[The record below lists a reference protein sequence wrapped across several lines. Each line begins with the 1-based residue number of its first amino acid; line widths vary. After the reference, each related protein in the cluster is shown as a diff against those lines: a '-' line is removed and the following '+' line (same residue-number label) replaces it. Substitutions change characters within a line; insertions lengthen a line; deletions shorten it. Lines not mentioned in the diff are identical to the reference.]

1 MLSTKEANMTL
12 RELLGRYEIL
22 HGLKPRTVE
31 LIGQTLDRL
40 QDFLG
45 REPTLDDLDD
55 MTVAQFA
62 RWRATTPH
70 RGRIV
75 APATVR
81 KDLAHLTSCWNHAA
95 KKRMRRSDGE
105 LLEFPSLPRGLV
117 KVPQKTPVGYH
128 IEEIGRMLEAAA
140 NRHKCIGP
148 MPGSVFWPTLILAA
162 WETGARIG
170 SLLGARWEDVSPTA
184 VYFRPE
190 AYKGGVKSLTRPIS
204 PDLSAGLEPHRQA
217 AAELVWP
224 WLEYRRAKN
233 SIFQALRMICHE
245 ADVVPRGFHAIRK
258 AAGSYVAA
266 AGGNAQ
272 EFLAHENA
280 RTTRAHYLDPSIV
293 KERSGLEF
301 LPPIPK
307 PKPK

>member
-1 MLSTKEANMTL
+1 MTL
-12 RELLGRYEIL
+12 RELLAGYEVL
-22 HGLKPRTVE
+22 HGLKGRTVQ
-31 LIGQTLDRL
+31 LIGDTINRL

-55 MTVAQFA
+55 MVVARFA

-70 RGRIV
+70 RGRMV

-81 KDLAHLTSCWNHAA
+81 KDLAHLTSIWNHAA
-95 KKRMRRSDGE
+95 RKRMKRSGGD

-117 KVPQKTPVGYH
+117 KVPHKAPKGYT
-128 IEEIGRMLEAAA
+128 IEDIAGMLEAAQ
-140 NRHKCIGP
+140 NRFQPVGP
-148 MPGSVFWPTLILAA
+148 VPGSVFWTSLILAA

-170 SLLGARWEDVSPTA
+170 SLLGVRWEDLTGQQI
-184 VYFRPE
+184 YFRPE
-190 AYKGGVKSLTRPIS
+190 EYKGGVKSITRPIS
-204 PDLSAGLEPHRQA
+204 AELSAQLEPHRRDPG
-217 AAELVWP
+217 ELVWP
-224 WLEYRRAKN
+224 WCDYRKKN

-245 ADVVPRGFHAIRK
+245 ADVTPRGFHAIRK

-266 AGGNAQ
+266 AGGESAAQ
-272 EFLAHENA
+272 QFLAHENA

-301 LPPIPK
+301 LPKLPTK
-307 PKPK
+307 PR

>member
-1 MLSTKEANMTL
+1 MTL
-12 RELLGRYEIL
+12 RELLAAYEVL
-22 HGLKPRTVE
+22 HGLKGRTIE
-31 LIGQTLDRL
+31 LIDQTIDRL
-40 QDFLG
+40 MDFLG

-55 MTVAQFA
+55 MTVARFA
-62 RWRATTPH
+62 RWRASTPL
-70 RGRIV
+70 RGRLP

-81 KDLAHLTSCWNHAA
+81 KDLSHLTAIWNHAA
-95 KKRMRRSDGE
+95 RKRMKRSDGQ

-117 KVPQKTPVGYH
+117 KVPRKAPKGYTLD
-128 IEEIGRMLEAAA
+128 EIGRMMEAAK
-140 NRHKCIGP
+140 NRLARVGP
-148 MPGSVFWPTLILAA
+148 MPGWVFWPTLILAA

-170 SLLGARWEDVSPTA
+170 SLLGVQWQDLSAAE

-190 AYKGGVKSLTRPIS
+190 NYKGGIKSITRPIS
-204 PDLSAGLEPHRQA
+204 ADLSAQLEPHRKEPA
-217 AAELVWP
+217 DLVWP
-224 WLEYRRAKN
+224 WMDYRRKN

-245 ADVVPRGFHAIRK
+245 ADVTPRGFHAIRK

-266 AGGNAQ
+266 AGGESAAQ
-272 EFLAHENA
+272 QFLAHENA

-301 LPPIPK
+301 LPAIPK

>member
-1 MLSTKEANMTL
+1 MKL
-12 RELLGRYEIL
+12 RELLDAYEVL
-22 HGLKPRTVE
+22 HGLKPRTVQ

-40 QDFLG
+40 HDFLK
-45 REPTLDDLDD
+45 REPVLDDLDD

-117 KVPQKTPVGYH
+117 KVPQKAPKGYH
-128 IEEIGRMLEAAA
+128 IDEIGRMLQAAT
-140 NRHKCIGP
+140 NRRMPIGP
-148 MPGSVFWPTLILAA
+148 MPGDVFWQSLILAA

-170 SLLGARWEDVSPTA
+170 SLLGARWEDVSPESI
-184 VYFRPE
+184 YFRPE
-190 AYKGGVKSLTRPIS
+190 AYKGGVKSITRPIS
-204 PDLSAGLEPHRQA
+204 ADLSAMLEPHRQA
-217 AAELVWP
+217 PGEPVWP

-233 SIFQALRMICHE
+233 SIFQSLRMICHE

-280 RTTRAHYLDPSIV
+280 RTTRAHYLDPTIV
-293 KERSGLEF
+293 RERSGLEF
-301 LPPIPK
+301 LPQIPRPK
-307 PKPK
+307 PR

>member
-1 MLSTKEANMTL
+1 MTL
-12 RELLGRYEIL
+12 RELLAGYEVL
-22 HGLKPRTVE
+22 HGLKARTVE
-31 LIGQTLDRL
+31 LIGSTIDRL
-40 QDFLG
+40 QDFLQ
-45 REPTLDDLDD
+45 REPVLDDLDD

-62 RWRATTPH
+62 RWRASTPL
-70 RGRIV
+70 RGRLP
-75 APATVR
+75 APATTR
-81 KDLAHLTSCWNHAA
+81 KDLAHLTAIWNHAA

-117 KVPQKTPVGYH
+117 KVPQKAPKGYH

-140 NRHKCIGP
+140 NRHRGIGP
-148 MPGSVFWPTLILAA
+148 MPGDIFWQSLILAA

-170 SLLGARWEDVSPTA
+170 SLLGARWEDVSA
-184 VYFRPE
+184 SGIYFRPE
-190 AYKGGVKSLTRPIS
+190 AYKGGVKSITRPIS
-204 PDLSAGLEPHRQA
+204 ADLSAMLEPHRQA
-217 AAELVWP
+217 PSEPIWP
-224 WLEYRRAKN
+224 WLEYRRTKN

-280 RTTRAHYLDPSIV
+280 RTTRAHYLDPTIV
-293 KERSGLEF
+293 RERSGLEF
-301 LPPIPK
+301 LPQIPRPK
-307 PKPK
+307 PK